1 VTEQLQ
7 QAADAKSAAETE
19 RDQLAAEKEQL
30 LPQLEQARWQSR
42 QLERKLEEATAGKNV
57 AEQVRAVC
65 QVDLGLLHRPPS
77 NCDSNGPP
85 NPSNSSALLPHCPS
99 YCCLL

>member
-1 VTEQLQ
+1 LRIIGNCWLLSNCRCVTEQLQ
-7 QAADAKSAAETE
+7 QVADAMSAAETE

-42 QLERKLEEATAGKNV
+42 QLEKKLEEATASKSM

-65 QVDLGLLHRPPS
+65 ASRPWFAAQTPQQ
-77 NCDSNGPP
+77 
-85 NPSNSSALLPHCPS
+85 L
-99 YCCLL
+99 